1 MSDLTPDAPAS
12 DAPVAEE
19 TPAVVASEAEVPASN
34 SAESLVPASDAP
46 ETPAVATDTPAAE
59 VEDPFAAYGG
69 KEAIEAAHRMYEAS
83 RTDDGVIQ
91 LFLEA
96 GQALGLGLKELQ
108 TLFADLGGEVPE
120 EPDPDEPIT
129 RKEFQETLTKQKQA
143 EAERQQARVQQAAA
157 VAVQETVSSLGL
169 DPKDPTTTLVL
180 QLADKH
186 MKDDFSAEAISAAIR
201 QGHAD
206 YQAQVEKAAQAY
218 LTKKAATAAAVPQA
232 PAGNAAPAEAAPA
245 EPKNVTEAI
254 AQVRQRLAAVGRR

>member
-1 MSDLTPDAPAS
+1 MSDISEPVVE
-12 DAPVAEE
+12 APVAEA
-19 TPAVVASEAEVPASN
+19 PAVEASEAPVVEAPVVETG
-34 SAESLVPASDAP
+34 AES

-120 EPDPDEPIT
+120 EPDPDEPVS
-129 RKEFQETLTKQKQA
+129 RREFQETLSKQQQA
-143 EAERQQARVQQAAA
+143 ETERQAARVREAAS
-157 VAVQETVSSLGL
+157 VAVQDTVKSLGL

-218 LTKKAATAAAVPQA
+218 LARKQAAAEAVPQA
-232 PAGNAAPAEAAPA
+232 PAGNAAPAESAPA

-254 AQVRQRLAAVGRR
+254 AQVRKQGLLRLGR